1 MGYREVCVKLPNC
14 CQGAFLLLPLL
25 LLGFA
30 TPGAAGELTD
40 QMKQT
45 TDKVL
50 SILND
55 SALQGSAKAEER
67 EGLIRKTLDERFD
80 WTEMASRSLSRY
92 WAQRTDEE
100 KKEFVPLYADLVKRT
115 YVHKVVEGYS
125 GEKVVYGEENIAKN
139 YGTLKVKIV
148 TKKNTDIPV
157 EDRLR
162 KEGDNWLIYD
172 VAIEGVSVVN
182 NYRAQ
187 FDSIMSKVSYANL
200 VKMLRDK
207 VRGT

>member
-157 EDRLR
+157 EYRLR

-207 VRGT
+207 VKGT

>member
-157 EDRLR
+157 EYRLR